1 MKILLAYNLPFALKK
16 RSDEVS
22 EEAVLEEVSTVKK
35 YMLSKG
41 RHIEVFGID
50 SVKNAIRKIETFR
63 PDLIFNLCEGFRGDP
78 KKEMNVAALWEL
90 LDIPYTGCEARTLA
104 LSQNKVMAKKIMF
117 SSGIPT
123 PEYET
128 VKSCP
133 TRTSLPFPII
143 VKPAF
148 EDGSI
153 GIDSSSVVNDLSALK
168 KAVRRVLKKYGNFA
182 LLEKYIE
189 GREFH
194 VSIIG
199 TEKPLALS
207 VSETDFSHF
216 PGNLSKIITYSAKW
230 DKESEEFIK
239 TPSIC
244 PAKISKSFERKLK
257 EIALK
262 VFGVFGGKDY
272 ARIDFRADKSGR
284 LFVLEFNPNPDISE
298 GAGYSNV
305 LAASG
310 ISYAKFVSAII
321 KSNGR
326 RKK

>member
-16 RSDEVS
+16 RSDEIS
-22 EEAVLEEVSTVKK
+22 EEAVLEQVSAVKK
-35 YMLSKG
+35 NMLSKG
-41 RHIEVFGID
+41 RHIEVFGVG
-50 SVKNAIRKIETFR
+50 SVKDAVRKIETFR
-63 PDLIFNLCEGFRGDP
+63 PDLIFNLCEAFRGDP

-90 LDIPYTGCEARTLA
+90 LGIPYTGCEARTLA
-104 LSQNKVMAKKIMF
+104 LSQNKVMAKKIML

-128 VKSCP
+128 AKSCP
-133 TRTSLPFPII
+133 ARTSLSFPII

-148 EDGSI
+148 EDGSV

-168 KAVRRVLKKYGNFA
+168 KAVRRVLKKYGTPA

-189 GREFH
+189 GKEFH

-216 PGNLSKIITYSAKW
+216 PKNLFKIVTYSAKW
-230 DKESEEFIK
+230 HKESEEFIK

-244 PAKISKSFERKLK
+244 PAKISKLLERKLK
-257 EIALK
+257 ETALN
-262 VFGVFGGKDY
+262 VFEIFGGKDY
-272 ARIDFRADKSGR
+272 ARVDFRVDKSGK
-284 LFVLEFNPNPDISE
+284 LFVIEFNPNPDISE
-298 GAGYSNV
+298 GAGYANV
-305 LAASG
+305 LAVSG
-310 ISYAKFVSAII
+310 ISYANFVSAII
-321 KSNGR
+321 KSNIIGE
-326 RKK
+326 K